1 MNNKKISFKEI
12 YNQRNFGW
20 IEWNKWIPKWNSRR
34 INLDSRKR
42 TFTLVY
48 DRWFVGWK
56 NEEKFWQPS
65 MSVFLRLKWRGN
77 NTKPVHPSNFMHSRP
92 PSPSPSSSIVLH
104 FSWRIDFR
112 VKITSVFPDQSKH
125 FCSFSHAKHEI
136 DRYACI
142 SKNRGR
148 EGRGNSV
155 TKEKGNSI
163 CKRTS
168 RTVALLCLQKYG
180 NKENLKE
187 EKKKRGISETLSTF
201 GWTLVHALTMKLRVY
216 K

>member
-112 VKITSVFPDQSKH
+112 VKITMCFLTNRNISARSATRNTRSIVTLAFRRIGGGKGGRIRWQK
-125 FCSFSHAKHEI
+125 KKEI
-136 DRYACI
+136 RYVNGHRAP
-142 SKNRGR
+142 
-148 EGRGNSV
+148 
-155 TKEKGNSI
+155 
-163 CKRTS
+163 
-168 RTVALLCLQKYG
+168 LLCFACK
-180 NKENLKE
+180 NMETKKIW
-187 EKKKRGISETLSTF
+187 KRKKRNGEFLKLCQLLVKPLCTL
-201 GWTLVHALTMKLRVY
+201 
-216 K
+216 

>member
-12 YNQRNFGW
+12 YNQWNFGW

-142 SKNRGR
+142 SKNRGGKGGGIR
-148 EGRGNSV
+148 WQKK
-155 TKEKGNSI
+155 KEIRYVNGH
-163 CKRTS
+163 R
-168 RTVALLCLQKYG
+168 APLLCFACK
-180 NKENLKE
+180 NMETKKIW
-187 EKKKRGISETLSTF
+187 KRKKRNGEFLKFWLIPCARFNDEIT
-201 GWTLVHALTMKLRVY
+201 RV
-216 K
+216 

>member
-1 MNNKKISFKEI
+1 MELEKDKPRFSKTNVHTCLRSMICRMKKRGKILAAIDERVPSLKVT
-12 YNQRNFGW
+12 
-20 IEWNKWIPKWNSRR
+20 
-34 INLDSRKR
+34 RKQYK
-42 TFTLVY
+42 T
-48 DRWFVGWK
+48 G
-56 NEEKFWQPS
+56 PS
-65 MSVFLRLKWRGN
+65 VQFYALA
-77 NTKPVHPSNFMHSRP
+77 P

-187 EKKKRGISETLSTF
+187 EKKKRGISEILSTF
-201 GWTLVHALTMKLRVY
+201 G
-216 K
+216 